1 MRVFEA
7 VRGVGVESAASE
19 SVAVPQ
25 RLLILCVP
33 ADNAAAAAEAG
44 SGAARPH

>member
-1 MRVFEA
+1 MRVGEA

-33 ADNAAAAAEAG
+33 ADNAAAAEAG